1 MRLACIDREPDVFVS
16 HSGAGQVGSSK
27 TISVV
32 SWPYQFLSAAAKS
45 IAGILAAIS
54 ARPTVFTA
62 VSLSV
67 FILNVFLPPVFLS
80 LTRKPWDYFA
90 FNPWLSKLPEY
101 LASTDISL
109 QSKLEFLPNLAL
121 FWFSANDRIGFVEW
135 GFSVD
140 VSDLL
145 RFVFTAFIAG
155 AYFALWFYLRHQMLQ
170 CRWTGKNSRRFGI
183 AGALTSVLG
192 LSTGPCSVMGCGAP
206 VLPVIGLAFV
216 GLSSEMLNL
225 LADLSKVSITVA
237 LFAMTVGVAYFGWT
251 VSGHTETGSASESKS
266 GLTPANGV
274 HDQSLRDQDP

>member
-1 MRLACIDREPDVFVS
+1 VN
-16 HSGAGQVGSSK
+16 
-27 TISVV
+27 
-32 SWPYQFLSAAAKS
+32 WPYRIFAAPGKSLS
-45 IAGILAAIS
+45 GIRSAIS
-54 ARPTVFTA
+54 AKPKVFVA
-62 VSLSV
+62 VGLGV

-101 LASTDISL
+101 LASSDVSL
-109 QSKLEFLPNLAL
+109 QSKLEFLPNLAV

-155 AYFALWFYLRHQMLQ
+155 AYFALWFYHRYQASQ
-170 CRWTGKNSRRFGI
+170 RRWTGDNSRRFGI
-183 AGALTSVLG
+183 AGALMSVLG

-216 GLSSEMLNL
+216 GLSSGTLRL
-225 LADLSKVSITVA
+225 LANISKISTAVV
-237 LFAMTVGVAYFGWT
+237 LFALTFGVAYFGWI
-251 VSGHTETGSASESKS
+251 VDANSENHSVGGFASEKK
-266 GLTPANGV
+266 NI
-274 HDQSLRDQDP
+274 Q

>member
-1 MRLACIDREPDVFVS
+1 MRLACIDREPDVIVS

-32 SWPYQFLSAAAKS
+32 SWPYRFFAAAARS
-45 IAGILAAIS
+45 IGGIVSAIS

-90 FNPWLSKLPEY
+90 FNPWLSKLLEY

-109 QSKLEFLPNLAL
+109 QSKLDFLPNLAL

-145 RFVFTAFIAG
+145 RFVFTSFIVG
-155 AYFALWFYLRHQMLQ
+155 AYFALWFYHRDQVLQ
-170 CRWTGKNSRRFGI
+170 FAWTGENSRRFGI
-183 AGALTSVLG
+183 AGALMSILG

-206 VLPVIGLAFV
+206 VLPVIGLVFV
-216 GLSSEMLNL
+216 GLSSETLKL
-225 LADLSKVSITVA
+225 LADLSKLSIAVV
-237 LFAMTVGVAYFGWT
+237 LSLMTFGVAYFGWT
-251 VSGHTETGSASESKS
+251 VGAHLEAGSPPVGGLASKGKKKEVGAS
-266 GLTPANGV
+266 
-274 HDQSLRDQDP
+274 